1 MPIAVRSPKVL
12 PVFPE
17 SDSRSSHE
25 PPTKVK
31 GQRRTP
37 NPDQRWTTPYSLVR
51 ILGYGLP
58 LILTLLYCWFTRSHL
73 DTTPHPLN
81 LTTVSS
87 TCTSCPHERYN
98 VNIHPSFS
106 KSLAHQISPCSSAF
120 KMASTPTIN
129 PNQGALS
136 WANNL
141 RIASLTM
148 LTYEYVVRCI
158 FLALLRTYIRPVI
171 SSHSLPNSGFTK
183 QQVDAGKEAHARLR
197 RSRFNR
203 NGS

>member
-1 MPIAVRSPKVL
+1 MDNALFPCENFRLRSP
-12 PVFPE
+12 
-17 SDSRSSHE
+17 
-25 PPTKVK
+25 
-31 GQRRTP
+31 
-37 NPDQRWTTPYSLVR
+37 PDFDT
-51 ILGYGLP
+51 
-58 LILTLLYCWFTRSHL
+58 LILLVHTFTFRH
-73 DTTPHPLN
+73 DPHPLN

-141 RIASLTM
+141 RIASLTI
-148 LTYEYVVRCI
+148 LAYEYVVRCI

-203 NGS
+203 NAS